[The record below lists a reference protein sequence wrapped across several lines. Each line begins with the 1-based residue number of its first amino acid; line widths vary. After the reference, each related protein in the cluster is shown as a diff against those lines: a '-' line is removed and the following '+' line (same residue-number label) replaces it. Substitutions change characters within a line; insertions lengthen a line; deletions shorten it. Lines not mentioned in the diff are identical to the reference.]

1 MLRVIAILILLY
13 LAVRFLGRVFLPPK
27 SRSGQQ
33 QRPYNQ
39 SHRNESRKEGE
50 VRIEYTD
57 PEKAKR
63 KRKDSGEGEY
73 VDFEELD

>member
-1 MLRVIAILILLY
+1 M
-13 LAVRFLGRVFLPPK
+13 PSKPK
-27 SRSGQQ
+27 AGQQ
-33 QRPYNQ
+33 SRYNQ
-39 SHRNESRKEGE
+39 AQPADSRKDGE

-63 KRKDSGEGEY
+63 RKDSGEGEY

>member
-1 MLRVIAILILLY
+1 MIRALAIILLLF
-13 LAVRFLGRVFLPPK
+13 LAVRFLGRIFMPPK
-27 SRSGQQ
+27 TKAGQQ
-33 QRPYNQ
+33 SRQQQ
-39 SHRNESRKEGE
+39 SADNRKDGE

-63 KRKDSGEGEY
+63 RKDSGEGEY

>member
-1 MLRVIAILILLY
+1 MIRALAIIILLY
-13 LAVRFLGRVFLPPK
+13 LAVRFLSRIFMPSK
-27 SRSGQQ
+27 SKANQQ
-33 QRPYNQ
+33 SRYNQ
-39 SHRNESRKEGE
+39 AQPADNRKDGE

-63 KRKDSGEGEY
+63 RKDSGEGEY